1 MELWSAIEERRSIRK
16 YKPEEPSLAVL
27 QKVIAAGLWAPSNMN
42 VQPWHFVIV
51 RGEKRAE
58 LLEVIRRSGQAIL
71 PKLERIFADKPKV
84 IKFTL
89 DFFQDLGK
97 APILIFCYGPEA
109 CAPPS
114 GDLTL
119 SERRVANF
127 EYATNLQSVAA
138 AIQNIL
144 LAAHAEGLG
153 TCWMTGPLHVAD
165 EVNERLGISGK
176 ELVAVI
182 TLGYPDQSPPKPPRK
197 PGRVEW
203 LGFDVCDPAKA

>member
-1 MELWSAIEERRSIRK
+1 MELITAIEGRRSIRK
-16 YKPEEPSLAVL
+16 YKREEPPKEALE
-27 QKVIAAGLWAPSNMN
+27 KIIDAGLWAPSNMN

-51 RGEKRAE
+51 RGEKRNE
-58 LLEVIRRSGQAIL
+58 LLEVIRHSGQAIL

-109 CAPPS
+109 CAPLS
-114 GDLTL
+114 GDL
-119 SERRVANF
+119 SAQERRVANF
-127 EYATNLQSVAA
+127 EYSTNLQSVSA
-138 AIQNIL
+138 AIQNML
-144 LAAHAEGLG
+144 LAAHEAGLG

-165 EVNERLGISGK
+165 EVNERLGVNGK

-182 TLGYPDQSPPKPPRK
+182 TLGYADQSPPAPPRK
-197 PGRVEW
+197 PGRVDW
-203 LGFDVCDPAKA
+203 LGFDD